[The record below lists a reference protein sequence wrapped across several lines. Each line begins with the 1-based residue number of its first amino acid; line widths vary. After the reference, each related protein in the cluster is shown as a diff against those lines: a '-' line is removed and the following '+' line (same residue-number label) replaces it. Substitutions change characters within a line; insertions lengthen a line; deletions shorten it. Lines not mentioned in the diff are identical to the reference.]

1 MLLKRKLALLGLL
14 VIGAALSATAAVQS
28 FLRVQPVEKTFPPV
42 EKKYTSFESA
52 AYILM
57 ERDGYVAVFS
67 SNPHELLEMT
77 SIPVSTLPAAD
88 RALLTDGI
96 TAVSRYELLSLL
108 EDLNS

>member
-14 VIGAALSATAAVQS
+14 VIGAALCVTAAVQS
-28 FLRVQPVEKTFPPV
+28 FVRVQPAENILPAV

-57 ERDGYVAVFS
+57 EQDGYVAVFS
-67 SNPHELLEMT
+67 SNPHQLLEMT
-77 SIPVSTLPAAD
+77 DISVSTLPAAD
-88 RALLTDGI
+88 RALLRGGI
-96 TAVSRYELLSLL
+96 AAVSRHELLTLL